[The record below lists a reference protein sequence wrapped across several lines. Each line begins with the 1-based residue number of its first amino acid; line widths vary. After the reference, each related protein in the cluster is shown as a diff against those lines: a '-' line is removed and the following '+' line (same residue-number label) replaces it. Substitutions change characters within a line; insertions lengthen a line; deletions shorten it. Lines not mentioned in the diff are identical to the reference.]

1 LALRS
6 LLLDTNAY
14 SAFKSGRSE
23 ALEIIAHAPIIG
35 LDSIVLGE
43 LLGGFVGG
51 NREAWNRQQL
61 EEFCASSRVQRFL
74 VDDRT
79 AEHYATIYNVLKRK
93 GRPIPTNDMW
103 IAASA
108 LRHDLALFTLDG
120 HFRYVDG
127 LVVGSKLEDF
137 LL

>member
-1 LALRS
+1 MALRT

-14 SAFKSGRSE
+14 SAFKSGDPE
-23 ALEIIAHAPIIG
+23 ALEIIAHAPLIG
-35 LDSIVLGE
+35 LDIIVLGE

-51 NREAWNRQQL
+51 TREAWNRQQL
-61 EEFCASSRVQRFL
+61 KEFLSSSRAQQFP

-79 AEHYATIYNVLKRK
+79 AEHYAAIYDLLKRK

-108 LRHDLALFTLDG
+108 LRHDLALFTYDG
-120 HFRYVDG
+120 HFRYIDD